1 MKQELENKR
10 PDSEERRSI
19 WQRWKQNLKDWVW
32 FCKEHPDWL
41 DLDVQTWVS
50 THIGQPLRRRWQRLR
65 ELRHQNRQRQLPETE
80 WKLGQLLLFLWGSL
94 PRMGSDLRER
104 LTRRRKG
111 AIRSGGR
118 MRAFFEGVKLHPAVF
133 VAGAVAVT
141 AVAVCLSMYTIGATA
156 RYDGVELGTVRSA
169 HSVSAAVDQLEEI
182 TRQTLSDTDY
192 SIDSAK
198 LEVRTGIVPRKE
210 LESTD
215 ALEENLT
222 QQLGLVDYAYV
233 LYVEGEPVAATT
245 FPGAIEQLLEQ
256 LKKGYIT
263 GKGYIVHTAPYVTV
277 VGGVNMDIGGWPG
290 EVPVMQDSN
299 PGVVRM
305 SLGGVGR
312 NIAHNMALLGMDV
325 RLLTVFGD
333 DINAQKIAASCG
345 ELGIDIS
352 QSPIIPEGRTSTY
365 LFITDEKGD
374 MALAVSDMEIYKHL
388 TPQLLAQ
395 RQTLLN
401 ASQAVVLDTNIPA
414 ESIEWLADH
423 CAAPLFADP
432 VSTAKAVKL
441 KPVLG
446 KLHTLKPNR
455 IEAELLSGVKIT
467 DDASLRKAA
476 ETLLDTGLHRVFI
489 SLGSDG
495 VFAADRSG
503 QQVQLPPLPGAMVNT
518 TGCGDAFMAAITW
531 AYLQGTDLTDTA
543 KAGLAASV
551 IAMESAE
558 TINPAMS
565 EDTLRQRAALSN

>member
-1 MKQELENKR
+1 MTQRERQLLNWIKENPLISQQELADKAGIT
-10 PDSEERRSI
+10 RS
-19 WQRWKQNLKDWVW
+19 
-32 FCKEHPDWL
+32 
-41 DLDVQTWVS
+41 S
-50 THIGQPLRRRWQRLR
+50 
-65 ELRHQNRQRQLPETE
+65 
-80 WKLGQLLLFLWGSL
+80 
-94 PRMGSDLRER
+94 
-104 LTRRRKG
+104 
-111 AIRSGGR
+111 
-118 MRAFFEGVKLHPAVF
+118 
-133 VAGAVAVT
+133 VAVHI
-141 AVAVCLSMYTIGATA
+141 S
-156 RYDGVELGTVRSA
+156 
-169 HSVSAAVDQLEEI
+169 
-182 TRQTLSDTDY
+182 
-192 SIDSAK
+192 
-198 LEVRTGIVPRKE
+198 
-210 LESTD
+210 
-215 ALEENLT
+215 NLM
-222 QQLGLVDYAYV
+222 
-233 LYVEGEPVAATT
+233 
-245 FPGAIEQLLEQ
+245 
-256 LKKGYIT
+256 KKGYIT

-374 MALAVSDMEIYKHL
+374 MALAVSDMEIYKHM
-388 TPQLLAQ
+388 TPQMLSQ
-395 RQTLLN
+395 RLTLLN

-441 KPVLG
+441 KPVLS

-531 AYLQGTDLTDTA
+531 AYLQGTDLTDA
-543 KAGLAASV
+543 VRAGLAASV

-565 EDTLRQRAALSN
+565 EDALRQRAAFSK

>member
-1 MKQELENKR
+1 MTQRERQLLNWIEENPLISQQELADKAGIT
-10 PDSEERRSI
+10 RS
-19 WQRWKQNLKDWVW
+19 
-32 FCKEHPDWL
+32 
-41 DLDVQTWVS
+41 
-50 THIGQPLRRRWQRLR
+50 
-65 ELRHQNRQRQLPETE
+65 
-80 WKLGQLLLFLWGSL
+80 
-94 PRMGSDLRER
+94 
-104 LTRRRKG
+104 
-111 AIRSGGR
+111 
-118 MRAFFEGVKLHPAVF
+118 
-133 VAGAVAVT
+133 
-141 AVAVCLSMYTIGATA
+141 
-156 RYDGVELGTVRSA
+156 
-169 HSVSAAVDQLEEI
+169 SAAVHI
-182 TRQTLSDTDY
+182 S
-192 SIDSAK
+192 
-198 LEVRTGIVPRKE
+198 
-210 LESTD
+210 
-215 ALEENLT
+215 NLM
-222 QQLGLVDYAYV
+222 
-233 LYVEGEPVAATT
+233 
-245 FPGAIEQLLEQ
+245 
-256 LKKGYIT
+256 KKGYIT

-374 MALAVSDMEIYKHL
+374 MALAVSDMEIYKHM
-388 TPQLLAQ
+388 TPQMLSQ

-401 ASQAVVLDTNIPA
+401 ASQAVVLDTNLPA
-414 ESIEWLADH
+414 ESIQYLADH
-423 CAAPLFADP
+423 CTAPLFADP

-518 TGCGDAFMAAITW
+518 TGCGDAFMAAV
-531 AYLQGTDLTDTA
+531 ARAFLDGADLETA
-543 KAGLAASV
+543 AKRGLAASA
-551 IAMESAE
+551 IAMESAD

-565 EDTLRQRAALSN
+565 LTAVAERIQ